1 MRGGAG
7 HVAMLLMREL
17 TTVNPRNALQ
27 SVAGGEG
34 GLRKH
39 EVLGLW

>member
-7 HVAMLLMREL
+7 HVAMLRMREL
-17 TTVNPRNALQ
+17 TTANPRNALQ

-34 GLRKH
+34 RGGGGA
-39 EVLGLW
+39 EEA